1 MTYSKHHFTSFTPCV
16 RTAKTATD
24 EAFQTVGYGTVSI
37 ELADEQNNPCGLLE
51 IDRAWYAP
59 ALSHNLIS
67 CKQLARQGVRTHIE
81 TEETTVLIQ
90 HGKQIGFATAKD
102 AQYFLHTTGTTSR
115 KAVQGLYLCGAL
127 TRSPPS
133 DLTVN
138 TVKKTVPPPI
148 SIHLAHRRTAHAS
161 ERKIRDSVK
170 HVVGFDIKKGILPAP
185 CEPCLRGKGQAL
197 PVSHTEPRDLGLRVG
212 DLIHTDVC
220 GPLPTRGQTGAYY
233 FVTFTDHASRYCW
246 VFLLK
251 ERSEVRDKFIT
262 LQNYLKRQLNIN
274 VKRVHGDNAPEHQ
287 PLASY
292 CQEQGIV
299 WDPAPRYRSNLNPIA
314 EIKNRHLV
322 EPCISVMA
330 DNQLPRF
337 LWDHII
343 LAVNYIQ
350 NRLVHSA
357 IGKTPYEAL
366 YGVQPDISRWKA
378 LGCRCWHLTPKKT
391 RDKLEDHMQEGRFV
405 GYSESVYKIYDIR
418 TRQIMYARDVIFNEE
433 PVSQLPSATS
443 TYDLDSARHG
453 EANTEAPVQEDPRR
467 WSPFDIPSQHQQPV
481 PVPFP
486 SYPAADE
493 QDSSEEPDWLL
504 EYKQTGVLPPL
515 PAINDTVRN
524 ATPEPAVVVE
534 DNESEDQL
542 VAADPPAIST
552 SRTEPAPVSEQPL
565 RRSTRTRRP
574 SRALLESLES
584 HTISVNDDPDL
595 NTDAFYKLLIDN
607 HLTNALFL
615 ETAATQPP
623 ASPQA
628 GGATSTKEPTSQ
640 DTGYTPTSY
649 ADAMACAEAS
659 KWREAVHREMREQI
673 KQGTFRVVPRP
684 RNTRL
689 LPLKWVFKIKHDGT
703 YKARL
708 VVKGFRQRAGKDYQ
722 IGEIYAA
729 VAKSVSF
736 KTFIALA
743 AKLHWILHH
752 LDVVTA
758 FLNAELRESIHI
770 ELPDGFQENGMC
782 GELVKSLYGLKQ
794 APREWYNMLHDFL
807 VANGFKCLHAD
818 HSVFAG
824 KGLFILVYVDDIL
837 LLAPDGTVV
846 DAFKTLLAKLVK
858 FTDNGPC
865 TRFLG
870 VDIIQTDEGIYLSQ
884 KSYIQDCLKRFGLS
898 TCKTSPIPYNSKNP
912 LSKYNGT
919 ADPDDIK
926 AYQERNG
933 ALIWIMVNT
942 RPDIAYATSKLSS
955 FASNP
960 AKPHLQA
967 MNLVWRYLAGSL
979 DRCPFYRRGGPGL
992 VGFCDADWAGPHSL
1006 NATSTSGYVFQL
1018 AGGPI
1023 SWSSKKQTAIALS
1036 STESEYIAQ
1045 AVATQELIW
1054 LQLLFTELDIQRSK
1068 ATSVLMSRP
1077 TIIHADNQ
1085 SAIALTK
1092 NPEFHARTKHVS
1104 IKWHFIRREVRAKN
1118 VEFVYISTTEQAAD
1132 GLTKPLERLAY
1143 SRFIKQLGMVDRG

>member
-1 MTYSKHHFTSFTPCV
+1 
-16 RTAKTATD
+16 
-24 EAFQTVGYGTVSI
+24 
-37 ELADEQNNPCGLLE
+37 
-51 IDRAWYAP
+51 
-59 ALSHNLIS
+59 
-67 CKQLARQGVRTHIE
+67 
-81 TEETTVLIQ
+81 
-90 HGKQIGFATAKD
+90 
-102 AQYFLHTTGTTSR
+102 
-115 KAVQGLYLCGAL
+115 
-127 TRSPPS
+127 
-133 DLTVN
+133 
-138 TVKKTVPPPI
+138 
-148 SIHLAHRRTAHAS
+148 
-161 ERKIRDSVK
+161 
-170 HVVGFDIKKGILPAP
+170 
-185 CEPCLRGKGQAL
+185 
-197 PVSHTEPRDLGLRVG
+197 
-212 DLIHTDVC
+212 
-220 GPLPTRGQTGAYY
+220 
-233 FVTFTDHASRYCW
+233 
-246 VFLLK
+246 
-251 ERSEVRDKFIT
+251 
-262 LQNYLKRQLNIN
+262 
-274 VKRVHGDNAPEHQ
+274 
-287 PLASY
+287 
-292 CQEQGIV
+292 
-299 WDPAPRYRSNLNPIA
+299 
-314 EIKNRHLV
+314 
-322 EPCISVMA
+322 MA
-330 DNQLPRF
+330 DNQLPYF
-337 LWDHII
+337 LWNHTI

-752 LDVVTA
+752 LDVATA

-926 AYQERNG
+926 VYQERNG

-967 MNLVWRYLAGSL
+967 MNLVWRYLTGSL

-992 VGFCDADWAGPHSL
+992 VGFCDANWAGPHSL

-1118 VEFVYISTTEQAAD
+1118 VEFVYISTIEQAAD